1 MFNNL
6 VKFLIFIFILSFFI
20 TVFNFYF
27 SEKNINL
34 LKKNRNN
41 IEIKLADNISNL
53 PVLENDT
60 NYIIEFNSG
69 FDNINKNSFKR
80 NFWELFK

>member
-6 VKFLIFIFILSFFI
+6 VKFLTFIFILSFFI

-41 IEIKLADNISNL
+41 TEIKLLESISNL
-53 PVLENDT
+53 PVLENNT

-69 FDNINKNSFKR
+69 FDNTNKNSFKR

>member
-41 IEIKLADNISNL
+41 IEIKLSENISNL

-69 FDNINKNSFKR
+69 FNNTNKNSFKR
-80 NFWELFK
+80 NFWELLK

>member
-6 VKFLIFIFILSFFI
+6 VKLLIFIFILSFFI
-20 TVFNFYF
+20 IVFNFYF
-27 SEKNINL
+27 SENNINL

-41 IEIKLADNISNL
+41 IEIKLSENIANL

-69 FDNINKNSFKR
+69 FDNTNKNAFKR

>member
-41 IEIKLADNISNL
+41 IEIKLSENISNL

>member
-6 VKFLIFIFILSFFI
+6 VKLLIFIFILSFFI

-41 IEIKLADNISNL
+41 IEIKLSENISNL

-69 FDNINKNSFKR
+69 FNNTNKNSFKR
-80 NFWELFK
+80 NFWELLK

>member
-6 VKFLIFIFILSFFI
+6 VKLLIFIFILSFFI

-41 IEIKLADNISNL
+41 TEIKLLESISNL
-53 PVLENDT
+53 PVLENNT

-69 FDNINKNSFKR
+69 FDNTNKNSFKR

>member
-1 MFNNL
+1 MFSNL

-69 FDNINKNSFKR
+69 FDNTNKNSFKR

>member
-69 FDNINKNSFKR
+69 FDNTNKNSFKR

>member
-6 VKFLIFIFILSFFI
+6 VKLLIFIFILSFFI

-41 IEIKLADNISNL
+41 IEIKLSENISNL

-69 FDNINKNSFKR
+69 FDNTNKDSFKR

>member
-6 VKFLIFIFILSFFI
+6 VKFLTFIFILSFFI

-41 IEIKLADNISNL
+41 IEIKLSENISNL

-69 FDNINKNSFKR
+69 FDNTNKNSFKR

>member
-6 VKFLIFIFILSFFI
+6 VKFLTFIFILSFFI

>member
-1 MFNNL
+1 MFSNL

-41 IEIKLADNISNL
+41 IEIKLSENISNL

-69 FDNINKNSFKR
+69 FDNTNKNSFKR

>member
-6 VKFLIFIFILSFFI
+6 VKFLTFIFILSFFI
-20 TVFNFYF
+20 IVFNFYF
-27 SEKNINL
+27 SENNINL

-41 IEIKLADNISNL
+41 IEIKLSENISNL

-69 FDNINKNSFKR
+69 FDNTNKNSFKR

>member
-41 IEIKLADNISNL
+41 IEIKLSENISNL

-69 FDNINKNSFKR
+69 FDYINKNSFKR

>member
-20 TVFNFYF
+20 IVFNFYF

-41 IEIKLADNISNL
+41 IEIKLSENISNL

-69 FDNINKNSFKR
+69 FDNTNKNSFKR
-80 NFWELFK
+80 SFWELFK

>member
-6 VKFLIFIFILSFFI
+6 VKLLIFIFILSFFI

-41 IEIKLADNISNL
+41 IEIKLSENISNL

-69 FDNINKNSFKR
+69 FDNTNKNSFKR